1 MKLYAVVGPF
11 PPILRYVE
19 VADAERVLPVVELFD
34 DVGANQVLGPIE
46 VDIEEDRVL
55 YRRRAVRA
63 LKGIVAVIDEGG
75 VDVVEYRDLG
85 DDLTA
90 VADNVLPV
98 EDERPTLAE
107 GEAYGEPEVSIAD
120 GWVRRVY
127 PVVSDAGGS
136 SD

>member
-19 VADAERVLPVVELFD
+19 VGDAERVLPIVELFD
-34 DVGANQVLGPIE
+34 EVGTDQVLGPVE
-46 VDIEEDRVL
+46 VEVEADRVL
-55 YRRRAVRA
+55 YRRRALRA
-63 LKGIVAVIDEGG
+63 LRGIVAVLDEGG

-98 EDERPTLAE
+98 VDERPPLAE
-107 GEAYGEPEVSIAD
+107 SEAYGEPEVRIAD

-127 PVVSDAGGS
+127 PVISVGAAAN
-136 SD
+136 